1 MTSRA
6 PAATTHPRG
15 DLPRVALSAQL
26 VELDGAAPRV
36 VRLLPAGT
44 FKARDGR
51 PDGLPGWTLDDAGAT
66 ALLNAALSRQDRYL
80 IDYDHQTLYASQN
93 GGKAPAAG
101 WFSQLEW
108 RPGDGL
114 YATDV
119 QWTAAATAAIQ
130 AREYRYISPVLT
142 FDPATG
148 AVTGLLMAALVNH
161 PALDGLTDL
170 ALAHFTLG
178 ALASGRPEGLDG
190 PAGRRRSAGHYPVVN
205 HPLTAGAAAMIPDL
219 ITLLNLPDAAE
230 PEAVLAAVIELK
242 AQADGFAAKA
252 QVNTPPDPARYA
264 PIEALSALQTELA
277 ALTAKVR
284 EDELQ
289 TLIAPALAD
298 GRLLPAQR
306 EWAEALGRRDLA
318 SLSAYL
324 ETAQPLAALTGTQT
338 QGQAPDPTGPVTAF
352 KAAPGYAVAEDRA
365 ALHARVLAYQRQHAC
380 DYLTAAT
387 AIGA

>member
-1 MTSRA
+1 MTRSA
-6 PAATTHPRG
+6 PPAI
-15 DLPRVALSAQL
+15 ALSAQL
-26 VELDGAAPRV
+26 IELGGAPPRAI
-36 VRLLPAGT
+36 RLLPAGV
-44 FKARDGR
+44 FRAKDGR
-51 PDGLPGWTLDDAGAT
+51 PQGLPGWRMDDQSAMT
-66 ALLNAALSRQDRYL
+66 ILAAAAAQQDRFL
-80 IDYDHQTLYASQN
+80 IDYDHTTLYTQTTGA
-93 GGKAPAAG
+93 KAPAAG
-101 WFSQLEW
+101 WFSRLEW
-108 RPGDGL
+108 RPEDGL

-119 QWTAAATAAIQ
+119 EWTAAAAAAIE

-142 FDPATG
+142 FDAKTG

-190 PAGRRRSAGHYPVVN
+190 PAGRRRSAGHYPLVN
-205 HPLTAGAAAMIPDL
+205 HPLTAGAAMIPDL

-242 AQADGFAAKA
+242 AQADGFAALKA

-365 ALHARVLAYQRQHAC
+365 ALHTRVLAYQRQHAC